1 MSIDLKEYKEKLY
14 SAVIADTLDSLG
26 YHKQV
31 LKPGIKSIDP
41 KIKLCGLARIG
52 LYMPIYHDDETV
64 NVYEHEIALV
74 DSLKENEIAVL
85 CCHGNENIAPWG
97 ELLST
102 RASFLKSGGCL
113 TDGCVRDTDMIRKM
127 QFPVFSKG
135 TNPVDTKFR
144 GKMMMTDV
152 PGEIAGVRIE
162 SGDLIFG
169 DNDELS
175 SIVADLIGASLYI
188 ILSDIDGVY
197 TSNPKTSND
206 SRIISTV
213 TNIDNTLLSLSDD
226 NIDSR
231 GTGGIQTKI
240 LAAKYATDR
249 HIETVIANGHN
260 STIIHDVINRKDV
273 GTRFLPKKTI

>member
-169 DNDELS
+169 DNDGVVVVPS
-175 SIVADLIGASLYI
+175 NI
-188 ILSDIDGVY
+188 INDVTKKALEKVNSENTVRDEINEGKTLTDIFD
-197 TSNPKTSND
+197 KH
-206 SRIISTV
+206 
-213 TNIDNTLLSLSDD
+213 
-226 NIDSR
+226 
-231 GTGGIQTKI
+231 GI
-240 LAAKYATDR
+240 L
-249 HIETVIANGHN
+249 
-260 STIIHDVINRKDV
+260 
-273 GTRFLPKKTI
+273 

>member
-152 PGEIAGVRIE
+152 PGEIAGVR
-162 SGDLIFG
+162 S
-169 DNDELS
+169 
-175 SIVADLIGASLYI
+175 
-188 ILSDIDGVY
+188 
-197 TSNPKTSND
+197 
-206 SRIISTV
+206 
-213 TNIDNTLLSLSDD
+213 
-226 NIDSR
+226 
-231 GTGGIQTKI
+231 
-240 LAAKYATDR
+240 
-249 HIETVIANGHN
+249 
-260 STIIHDVINRKDV
+260 
-273 GTRFLPKKTI
+273 

>member
-169 DNDELS
+169 DNDGVVVVPS
-175 SIVADLIGASLYI
+175 NI
-188 ILSDIDGVY
+188 INDVTKKALEKVNSENTVRDEINEG
-197 TSNPKTSND
+197 KTL
-206 SRIISTV
+206 
-213 TNIDNTLLSLSDD
+213 TNIFDKH
-226 NIDSR
+226 
-231 GTGGIQTKI
+231 GI
-240 LAAKYATDR
+240 L
-249 HIETVIANGHN
+249 
-260 STIIHDVINRKDV
+260 
-273 GTRFLPKKTI
+273 